1 MTCGTLFE
9 AEPYLKGLMYPAT
22 KEEVIQQ
29 VKKNDADQ
37 VTLETFEKINPKKF
51 YSHIDM
57 VNALEEVLKMAEE
70 TEVPRKDETKL

>member
-1 MTCGTLFE
+1 MPCGTLFE

-37 VTLETFEKINPKKF
+37 VTLETFEKIKPKKF
-51 YSHIDM
+51 YSHRDM
-57 VNALEEVLKMAEE
+57 VNALEEVWKMAEE